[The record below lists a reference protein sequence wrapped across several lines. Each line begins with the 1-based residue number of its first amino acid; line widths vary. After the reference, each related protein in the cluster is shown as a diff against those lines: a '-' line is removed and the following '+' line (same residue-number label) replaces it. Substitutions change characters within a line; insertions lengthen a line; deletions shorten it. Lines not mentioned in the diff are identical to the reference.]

1 VKAFSDQIK
10 SLDFTRPPRLRFPR
24 ATHDS
29 LKSRSKSLLIRK
41 TEAGSHKQPL
51 DEQYADY
58 LWNQYTRVQQMRP
71 AISSLFET
79 GQALLAL
86 ENGNSELA
94 ERLLTDTIERLSDLS
109 VIEPPPRSTGSGPSI
124 SASDTSCQADHAL
137 NSTTEERQPSE
148 SLRPSQDPSMFYQR
162 TDQVPAPDRV
172 PRFVVS
178 LLTEAL
184 KNRGYSKRGER
195 VAGSVKDDVSVAEGS
210 DMTVVS

>member
-1 VKAFSDQIK
+1 LLQALEAALPTDADGARDGERVCRSSIPTADLRIFDAAKRTFEGPVKAFSDQIK

-71 AISSLFET
+71 AIFSLFET

-109 VIEPPPRSTGSGPSI
+109 VIEPPPRIRHFLPS
-124 SASDTSCQADHAL
+124 
-137 NSTTEERQPSE
+137 
-148 SLRPSQDPSMFYQR
+148 
-162 TDQVPAPDRV
+162 
-172 PRFVVS
+172 
-178 LLTEAL
+178 
-184 KNRGYSKRGER
+184 
-195 VAGSVKDDVSVAEGS
+195 
-210 DMTVVS
+210 